1 MAGKFLGSLFGA
13 AAARSSDAEQGPVP
27 VLDQNA
33 IDLGTSGAALEAF
46 RSETRRAGGQLPTL
60 IYSQFRQIDDLLAPL
75 VAHMQKTGASTEQVV
90 LAGAII
96 SDYLPT
102 SLRTYLMLPE
112 SSRVDGSRETDTLL
126 AQLATLHSTVL
137 NLNKQVRSGTATEL
151 AVHGRFLQDKF
162 DLGSLHLEG
171 S

>member
-1 MAGKFLGSLFGA
+1 MVGKLLGVLFGA
-13 AAARSSDAEQGPVP
+13 AAARSSDAEQGPEP
-27 VLDQNA
+27 ELDQNA
-33 IDLGTSGAALEAF
+33 VDLGSSGAALAAF
-46 RSETRRAGGQLPTL
+46 RSEIRRAGGELPTL

-75 VAHMQKTGASTEQVV
+75 VAHMRKTGPSTEQVV

-96 SDYLPT
+96 GDYLPT
-102 SLRTYLMLPE
+102 SFRTYLMLPK
-112 SSRVDGSRETDTLL
+112 SFRVDDSAETATLL

-137 NLNKQVRSGTATEL
+137 NLNQQVRSGNATEL

-162 DLGSLHLEG
+162 DLGSLRLEG

>member
-1 MAGKFLGSLFGA
+1 MVGKLLGALFGA
-13 AAARSSDAEQGPVP
+13 AAARSSDAEQGPAP
-27 VLDQNA
+27 ELDQNA
-33 IDLGTSGAALEAF
+33 VDLGNSGAALEAS
-46 RSETRRAGGQLPTL
+46 RSEIRCAGGELPTL

-102 SLRTYLMLPE
+102 SLRTYLMLPK
-112 SSRVDGSRETDTLL
+112 SSRVDDSRETATLL

-137 NLNKQVRSGTATEL
+137 NLNQQVRSGNATEL